1 MHGLTRVAT
10 AATATTLL
18 GIGGLHVAWGRGAT
32 FPFASRD
39 RLNDVVIGRSATP
52 SPGACY
58 GVAGLLTAAAG
69 LVAGLPTR
77 RSSLRRA
84 GVGTVAATLAT
95 RAALGFAAKTE
106 LVSPGSVSPAFL
118 RMDRRVFA
126 PLCAALAIGAAASL
140 RG

>member
-1 MHGLTRVAT
+1 MRLRRVSRVAT
-10 AATATTLL
+10 STTLL

-39 RLNDVVIGRSATP
+39 RLNDVVIGRNATP

-69 LVAGLPTR
+69 LVAGLPAS

-84 GVGTVAATLAT
+84 GVATVAATLAT
-95 RAALGFAAKTE
+95 RAALGFAGKTE
-106 LVSPGSVSPAFL
+106 LVAPGSASPTFL
-118 RMDRRVFA
+118 EMDRRVFA
-126 PLCAALAIGAAASL
+126 PLCAVLAIGAVASL
-140 RG
+140 RS

>member
-1 MHGLTRVAT
+1 MSARGITRAST
-10 AATATTLL
+10 ASTLL
-18 GIGGLHVAWGRGAT
+18 GIGALHVAWGRGAT

-39 RLNDVVIGRSATP
+39 RLNDVVIGRNATP

-77 RSSLRRA
+77 RGGLRRA
-84 GVGTVAATLAT
+84 GVGTVALTLAT
-95 RAALGFAAKTE
+95 RAALGFAGKTA
-106 LVSPGSVSPAFL
+106 LVSPGSVSPTFM
-118 RMDRRVFA
+118 RTDRRVLS

-140 RG
+140 RS